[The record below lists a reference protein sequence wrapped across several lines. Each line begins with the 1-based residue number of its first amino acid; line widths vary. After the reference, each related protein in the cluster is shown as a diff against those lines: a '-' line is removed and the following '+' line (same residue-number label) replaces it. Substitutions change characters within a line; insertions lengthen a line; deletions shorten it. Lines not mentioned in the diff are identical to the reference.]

1 MRDEYD
7 FSNATRGPVLPVAGK
22 ADIIARS
29 LAMHRLIA
37 ARIRE
42 NPALLER
49 VQDTLS
55 RWRIIVDVRSQPYL
69 AEWQALLDAGLD
81 TLLDFATSESE
92 HAATMRQC
100 SPFCGILTQQERA
113 AFLKDWNDKRSEA
126 THAQR

>member
-1 MRDEYD
+1 MSYEPLEHHVPP
-7 FSNATRGPVLPVAGK
+7 AAGK
-22 ADIIARS
+22 SDIIARS

-37 ARIRE
+37 ARLRE
-42 NPALLER
+42 HPDMLVR

-100 SPFCGILTQQERA
+100 SPFCRILTQRERA
-113 AFLKDWNDKRSEA
+113 EFLKNWRDTCKERSLSI
-126 THAQR
+126 